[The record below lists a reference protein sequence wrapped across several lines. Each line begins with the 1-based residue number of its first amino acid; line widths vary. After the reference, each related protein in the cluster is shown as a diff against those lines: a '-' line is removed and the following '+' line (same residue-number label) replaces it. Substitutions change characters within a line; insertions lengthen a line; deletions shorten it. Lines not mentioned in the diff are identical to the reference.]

1 MNCWISSEKAIHPRK
16 NWLADF
22 KKQNTA
28 QLPDIEA
35 DTHKSVSAKDR

>member
-1 MNCWISSEKAIHPRK
+1 MNCWESPEKAIRRRK
-16 NWLADF
+16 NVLADF

>member
-1 MNCWISSEKAIHPRK
+1 MNCLESPEKAIRPSK
-16 NWLADF
+16 NGLADF

-35 DTHKSVSAKDR
+35 DTHKSVSAKDC

>member
-1 MNCWISSEKAIHPRK
+1 MNCWESPEKAIRPRK
-16 NWLADF
+16 NELADF

-35 DTHKSVSAKDR
+35 DTYKSVSAKNR